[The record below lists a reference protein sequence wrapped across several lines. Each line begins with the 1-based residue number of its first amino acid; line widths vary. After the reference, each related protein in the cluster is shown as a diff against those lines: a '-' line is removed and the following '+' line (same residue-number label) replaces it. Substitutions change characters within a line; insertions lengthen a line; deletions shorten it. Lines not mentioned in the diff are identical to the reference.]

1 MNFNII
7 KTDKKYYSYRLEND
21 CEYMNYEYKDFFYN
35 DFGKSILGRKI
46 YFIKL
51 GIGKNKKLII
61 SGFNANDHSVSLAIM
76 CFIEKFL
83 QKMKNKEI
91 YIGYNLEDLWNDYS
105 FYFIPMLNP
114 DGIDLCLRDK
124 GVMLDNRYDY
134 IWKPYEDNLDM
145 WRANIRGVDLLYN
158 NKSLWTKTYKYL
170 VDKKKCNPGPCG
182 YPGINECSESE
193 IIYLNK
199 FKNMI
204 KFNKIMYI
212 ECGKRVGKI
221 DYKHL
226 INQIENIVLN

>member
-1 MNFNII
+1 MII
-7 KTDKKYYSYRLEND
+7 D
-21 CEYMNYEYKDFFYN
+21 
-35 DFGKSILGRKI
+35 
-46 YFIKL
+46 
-51 GIGKNKKLII
+51 
-61 SGFNANDHSVSLAIM
+61 
-76 CFIEKFL
+76 
-83 QKMKNKEI
+83 
-91 YIGYNLEDLWNDYS
+91 
-105 FYFIPMLNP
+105 FIPMLNP

-182 YPGINECSESE
+182 YPRINECSESE

-212 ECGKRVGKI
+212 ECGKRVREI
-221 DYKHL
+221 DYKYL
-226 INQIENIVLN
+226 LNQIENIVLN